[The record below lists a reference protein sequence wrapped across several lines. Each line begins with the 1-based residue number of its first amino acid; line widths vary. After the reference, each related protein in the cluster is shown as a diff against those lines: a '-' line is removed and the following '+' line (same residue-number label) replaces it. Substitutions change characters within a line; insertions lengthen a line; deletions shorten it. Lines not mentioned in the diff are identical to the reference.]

1 MEIEMYLRIQQIGL
15 RADKTHL
22 KGELLILSSSKEK
35 SRLEQRGKQ
44 ERDGKYIKECQR
56 HMRHNKKFNIFVAGI
71 PV

>member
-35 SRLEQRGKQ
+35 SRGKQ